1 MGITGNKITKSLS
14 CKADPNIYF
23 CSLKLGNQSFYRHR
37 AQVKEQKPDL
47 ILAAALKK
55 LHQLL
60 SWNANDNYIYAGP
73 LYAKKLERVTSCS
86 SELYG
91 FHKVL
96 TETCVGIYGSRNIIS
111 VSCKVNPNIYFC
123 NSDQATNSMMVME
136 PWSSA
141 S

>member
-1 MGITGNKITKSLS
+1 MQMTTTSKIWYY
-14 CKADPNIYF
+14 P
-23 CSLKLGNQSFYRHR
+23 
-37 AQVKEQKPDL
+37 
-47 ILAAALKK
+47 
-55 LHQLL
+55 
-60 SWNANDNYIYAGP
+60 GP
-73 LYAKKLERVTSCS
+73 LYVKKLERVISCS

-111 VSCKVNPNIYFC
+111 VSCKVNPNINFC

-141 S
+141 L